1 MSRSKKAGWIMTE
14 KQYRIL
20 KMMLLTQAQ
29 ILNAIGTLVHP
40 EIREVITKNINAI
53 TKLIKD
59 IEE

>member
-1 MSRSKKAGWIMTE
+1 MTE